1 MYGSFLMLL
10 FFPFSKAYKLGEL
23 LVEEQVYRANRAVT
37 VLGDDKF
44 RYVFI
49 FGFRVIVVFAVQEH
63 YNIGV
68 LFQRAR
74 FAQVRKHRAFYL
86 TRFHAAAEL
95 RQCDNRHIQFTRQC
109 FQRTGNFGN
118 FLLAVAA

>member
-1 MYGSFLMLL
+1 MLL

-23 LVEEQVYRANRAVT
+23 LMEEQVYRANRAVT

-49 FGFRVIVVFAVQEH
+49 FGFRVIVIFAVQEH

-68 LFQRAR
+68 LLQRAR

-86 TRFHAAAEL
+86 ARFHAAAEL
-95 RQCDNRHIQFTRQC
+95 
-109 FQRTGNFGN
+109 
-118 FLLAVAA
+118 